1 MNLIRAESKR
11 ELEKL
16 LRLNTIKPDNTIFAV
31 VSGILNPRK
40 SLIPGE
46 YMVYEYD
53 VLRPTTM
60 ITQAYL
66 DYGLTE
72 EYVEMY
78 SRQLSMPDVFFHVNE
93 SIYHMVEGDKNLIFV
108 CAEDEEE
115 FSYLKLL
122 GEFIENI
129 YGIKMIS
136 FKKYYRGKSSKI
148 TKSIEDIIDICETNR
163 DVTVKKLDDLN
174 IKLPPTLYIRITKDL
189 LKRFPKDLRKKYK
202 NYVIDE

>member
-16 LRLNTIKPDNTIFAV
+16 LKLNAIKPDNTIFAI
-31 VSGILNPRK
+31 VSGIINPRTN
-40 SLIPGE
+40 LIPGE
-46 YMVYEYD
+46 YTVYQYD
-53 VLRPTTM
+53 VIRPTTM
-60 ITQAYL
+60 ITQSYL
-66 DYGLTE
+66 NYGLTE

-78 SRQLSMPDVFFHVNE
+78 SRQLSAPDVFFHINE
-93 SIYHMVEGDKNLIFV
+93 SIYHMIEGDKNLIFV

-136 FKKYYRGKSSKI
+136 FKKYYKGKSSKI
-148 TKSIEDIIDICETNR
+148 TKSIEDIISICETNR
-163 DVTVKKLDDLN
+163 TDTINKLDDLN
-174 IKLPPTLYIRITKDL
+174 IKLPPTLFIRITKEL
-189 LKRFPKDLRKKYK
+189 LKRFPKHLRKKYK
-202 NYVIDE
+202 NYIIDD